1 MKAESPVVLNLK
13 VPFLAVLAVEGIILW
28 AVWSML
34 QFDVLACTEL
44 SVLLLPCMLFC
55 LWRVSIAVKLG
66 DTYVDTFTLFG
77 LGLSAHQ
84 DISNI
89 RMILLQ
95 PDHLNDIT
103 SITLEF
109 SNGQHLK
116 LSDYYSNFCAA
127 HIFILRNWPEIPHR
141 VLAPTAK
148 PVRND

>member
-1 MKAESPVVLNLK
+1 MKTESVVLIWK
-13 VPFLAVLAVEGIILW
+13 VPFFGVLVLEGIVLWVIWSILD
-28 AVWSML
+28 
-34 QFDVLACTEL
+34 FDILACTEL

-66 DTYVDTFTLFG
+66 NTYVDTFTLFG
-77 LGLSAHQ
+77 RWLSTHQ
-84 DISNI
+84 DSSNI